1 MMKRGQEEGENLSD
15 LPNKVIKLDSLDV
28 DDGNLRKVHT
38 NFFKNI
44 YLGLFLLLDV
54 IFKLRGEI

>member
-15 LPNKVIKLDSLDV
+15 LPSKVIKLDSLDV

-38 NFFKNI
+38 N
-44 YLGLFLLLDV
+44 L
-54 IFKLRGEI
+54 